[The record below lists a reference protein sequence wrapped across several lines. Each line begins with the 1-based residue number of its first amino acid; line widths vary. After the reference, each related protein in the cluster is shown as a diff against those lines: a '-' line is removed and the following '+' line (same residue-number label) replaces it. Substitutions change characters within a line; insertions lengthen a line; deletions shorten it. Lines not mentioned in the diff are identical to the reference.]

1 MCTWEPVNSASLF
14 YKFLLKYATSV
25 AQKKR
30 KKEYTGDKAVIFP
43 PGNNCRVYV

>member
-25 AQKKR
+25 AQKK
-30 KKEYTGDKAVIFP
+30 KKGVQGDKAVIFP
-43 PGNNCRVYV
+43 PGNNFCVYV